1 MTTSPAER
9 LTGVA
14 LTLLLC
20 GCATAPAQPTP
31 GDPWERVN
39 RGMFRFNEA
48 VDRAALRPIATAYE
62 RHVPRFLRTG
72 ISNVLDHLELTTT
85 IASDFLQLKL
95 GDTAADLAR
104 FTLNSTLGSGGLLD
118 PATAAGLPQNDEDF
132 GQTLGRWGVGPGP
145 YLMLPF
151 LGPSTLRDTLGR
163 TADAQVDLRAQIDIE
178 AEERR
183 ALLGIAIIAER
194 AELLPTDA
202 ALAAAFDRYAFVRDA
217 WLQRREFLVRDGDV
231 KPEDLSLEDSAEH

>member
-1 MTTSPAER
+1 MTITPAAG

-20 GCATAPAQPTP
+20 GCAAAPAQPTP

-39 RGMFRFNEA
+39 RSMFRFNEA
-48 VDRAALRPIATAYE
+48 VDRAALRPVATAYE

-85 IASDFLQLKL
+85 IANDLLQLKPGATATDL
-95 GDTAADLAR
+95 GR
-104 FTLNSTLGSGGLLD
+104 FLVNSTVGLGGLLD
-118 PATAAGLPQNDEDF
+118 PASSAGVPKNDEDF
-132 GQTLGRWGVGPGP
+132 GQTLGRWGIGPGP

-178 AEERR
+178 TEERL
-183 ALLGIAIIAER
+183 ALLGVAIIAER
-194 AELLPTDA
+194 ADLLPADA
-202 ALAAAFDRYAFVRDA
+202 ALNAAFDRYAFVRDA
-217 WLQRREFLVRDGDV
+217 WLQRRAFLVRDGEV
-231 KPEDLSLEDSAEH
+231 EPEDLSLEDPGED

>member
-104 FTLNSTLGSGGLLD
+104 FTLNSTLGIGGLLD

-202 ALAAAFDRYAFVRDA
+202 ALAAAFDRYAFARDA
-217 WLQRREFLVRDGDV
+217 WLQRRQFLVRDGDV